1 MQWIVLILCVIII
14 GLLLAQLWLLRK
26 LSGKQ
31 GETDAA
37 RELSRLEAAVN
48 ASRQAHSEAVSQIA
62 QSLRAEQQQS
72 ADRQSDMLEVRL
84 RQTDEHLA
92 AMERTVQAQ
101 LMQMRTEQRT
111 QLDAMRGVVDEK
123 MQKVLDA
130 RIREAFSSVNERLEQ
145 VYKGLGEMQTLAG
158 SVGDLKRLLT
168 NVKARGE
175 IGEIRLEALLCDMLP
190 ERQFIRNARIGKGT
204 VEFAL
209 RLPEADGEVL
219 LPVDAKFAGDTYLHL
234 QEAYEKGDA
243 RETAQAQKALCQR
256 IRSEAQDIAAKYL
269 SPPLTTDFGILF
281 LPTEGLYTEAVR
293 AGLPEE
299 SFRKYRVFITG
310 PSTLAAMLSTLQM
323 GLRSIAV
330 QKYSGEVWKLLG
342 EVKTEFGKYSEAV
355 ARAQEKL
362 LTASDELE
370 RLVGVRTRQME
381 RRLNSIGELSA
392 PSDSVSQ
399 GGE

>member
-1 MQWIVLILCVIII
+1 MQWIVLILCIVIVI
-14 GLLLAQLWLLRK
+14 LLIVLLWLVRR
-26 LSGKQ
+26 LSQ
-31 GETDAA
+31 GEPGTV
-37 RELSRLEAAVN
+37 RELSRLEAAVT
-48 ASRQAHSEAVSQIA
+48 ASRQTQGEAVAQIA

-72 ADRQSDMLEVRL
+72 FDRQSDMLEVRS
-84 RQTDEHLA
+84 RQTEERLL
-92 AMERTVQAQ
+92 AMERSMNTQ
-101 LMQMRTEQRT
+101 LTQMRREQQA

-130 RIREAFSSVNERLEQ
+130 RIREAFTSVNDRLEQ
-145 VYKGLGEMQTLAG
+145 VYKGLGEMQSLAG
-158 SVGDLKRLLT
+158 SVGDLKRLLS

-175 IGEIRLEALLCDMLP
+175 IGEIRLEALLSDMLP
-190 ERQFIRNARIGKGT
+190 EGQFVRNARIGKGT

-219 LPVDAKFAGDTYLHL
+219 LPIDAKFAGDTYLHL

-243 RETAQAQKALCQR
+243 DAAAQARKALAQR
-256 IRSEAQDIAAKYL
+256 MRSEAQDIAAKYL
-269 SPPLTTDFGILF
+269 APPETTDFGILF

-293 AGLPEE
+293 SGLPEE
-299 SFRKYRVFITG
+299 AFRKYRVFITG

-342 EVKTEFGKYSEAV
+342 EVKTEFSRYAQAL
-355 ARAQEKL
+355 ARTQDKL
-362 LTASDELE
+362 VSASDELE

-381 RRLNSIGELSA
+381 RRLNSIGE
-392 PSDSVSQ
+392 PGTPPPTQ
-399 GGE
+399 GGNV